1 MFDIPKVFLDLVEHG
16 SPYTYEALK
25 SVLPDDMKTK
35 KDLLAYGRM
44 NRDRFK
50 AWWDCDGIDT
60 DFKQPGEVYYGE
72 VSLHEV
78 LERTGWHS
86 GQHTR
91 QIILMLSEKLGISP
105 DGPLKDSDLEGLPL
119 PKNIWDNERSFDE
132 QSYSN
137 TAES

>member
-1 MFDIPKVFLDLVEHG
+1 
-16 SPYTYEALK
+16 
-25 SVLPDDMKTK
+25 
-35 KDLLAYGRM
+35 M

-50 AWWDCDGIDT
+50 AWWDCDGVNT

-78 LERTGWHS
+78 LERPGWHS

-105 DGPLKDSDLEGLPL
+105 DSPLKDSDLEGLPL

-132 QSYSN
+132 QSYSK